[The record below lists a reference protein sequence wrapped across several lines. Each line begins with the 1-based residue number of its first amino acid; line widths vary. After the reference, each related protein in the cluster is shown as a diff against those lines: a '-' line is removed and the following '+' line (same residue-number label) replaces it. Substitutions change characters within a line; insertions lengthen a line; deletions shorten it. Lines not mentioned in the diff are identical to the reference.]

1 MNIPPASQNSIL
13 KTPEQLKSVIQNS
26 ANSIRN
32 TSSNVSSN
40 VMNSVNKLTNNPET
54 IIGLIIL
61 ILIALIIAYIMYNYI
76 ANSLF
81 NQSKIIIAETKI
93 PILANIKTEINIDN
107 NLKSGNGI
115 KRSYTFWIYIKDLD
129 GEQYKNVLY
138 MGENYKNASPIIF
151 FDKTENKLYVRFNK
165 KDVSNT
171 DAATTLHDYLDAS
184 NNNLHTYMKQG
195 IRIEYIPIQRWV
207 HVGIVVNDIGSGSTI
222 SSYIDGDLVDV
233 VTNDDL
239 IEWINKKDGQNNNK
253 YELNNLSLD
262 SKEKITIGGNI
273 NSLDTDIGFQ
283 GLICKFSIFNYDLN
297 YNDIRNDYNKG
308 PIDNILAKLGLG
320 SYGVRSPIY
329 KIS

>member
-1 MNIPPASQNSIL
+1 MNIPPSTQNSIL

-26 ANSIRN
+26 TNSIRN

-81 NQSKIIIAETKI
+81 NQSKIIISDTKI

-129 GEQYKNVLY
+129 GESYKNVLY
-138 MGENYKNASPIIF
+138 MGENYKNASPVIF
-151 FDKTENKLYVRFNK
+151 FDKHENKLYVRFNK
-165 KDVSNT
+165 KDMSIT
-171 DAATTLHDYLDAS
+171 SSSSTLHDYLE
-184 NNNLHTYMKQG
+184 NTTNLYLYMKQG

-233 VTNDDL
+233 VTNDDP
-239 IEWINKKDGQNNNK
+239 IEWINKKEGQSDKK
-253 YELNNLSLD
+253 YDLNNLILD
-262 SKEKITIGGNI
+262 SKDKITIGGNI

>member
-1 MNIPPASQNSIL
+1 MNIHPASENSIL

-26 ANSIRN
+26 TNSIKN
-32 TSSNVSSN
+32 TSSNISSN

-93 PILANIKTEINIDN
+93 PILCNIKTTINIEDN
-107 NLKSGNGI
+107 LTSGNGL

-129 GEQYKNVLY
+129 GNQYKNILY

-151 FDKTENKLYVRFNK
+151 FDNIENKLYVRFNK
-165 KDVSNT
+165 KNSSLSSSSS
-171 DAATTLHDYLDAS
+171 TLHDYLDS
-184 NNNLHTYMKQG
+184 GTHLYTYMKQG

-233 VTNDDL
+233 VTNDDP
-239 IEWINKKDGQNNNK
+239 IEWINKINGESDHK
-253 YELNNLSLD
+253 YDLNSLILD

-273 NSLDTDIGFQ
+273 NALDTDIGFQ
-283 GLICKFSIFNYDLN
+283 GLVCKFSIFNYDLN

>member
-13 KTPEQLKSVIQNS
+13 KTPEQLKSIIQNS
-26 ANSIRN
+26 SNSIRN
-32 TSSNVSSN
+32 TSSNISSN
-40 VMNSVNKLTNNPET
+40 FMNSVNKLTNNPET

-61 ILIALIIAYIMYNYI
+61 ILIALTISYIMYNYI
-76 ANSLF
+76 ANTLF
-81 NQSKIIIAETKI
+81 NQSKLIIAETKI

-107 NLKSGNGI
+107 NLKSGNGL

-129 GEQYKNVLY
+129 NDQYKNVLY
-138 MGENYKNASPIIF
+138 LGDSYKNASPIIF
-151 FDKTENKLYVRFNK
+151 FDSIENKLYVRFSK
-165 KDVSNT
+165 KDTSVTST
-171 DAATTLHDYLDAS
+171 VLTLNEYF
-184 NNNLHTYMKQG
+184 NNINNLYTYMKQG

-233 VTNDDL
+233 VTNDDP
-239 IEWINKKDGQNNNK
+239 IEWINKINGESNHK
-253 YELNNLSLD
+253 YDLNNLILD

-273 NSLDTDIGFQ
+273 NSLDADIGFQ
-283 GLICKFSIFNYDLN
+283 GLICKFSIYNYDLN

-308 PIDNILAKLGLG
+308 PIDSILAKLGLG